1 MIAYIL
7 KRLLLIIPTL
17 LAIMTINF
25 FLIQSAP
32 GGPIEQ
38 MMAKINNTQSKEI
51 QSVVKDRAYRGS
63 QGLESDLIENLKK
76 TLWF

>member
-38 MMAKINNTQSKEI
+38 MMAKINNTQRNPKRFKALLK
-51 QSVVKDRAYRGS
+51 SVRIGR
-63 QGLESDLIENLKK
+63 LKG
-76 TLWF
+76 

>member
-25 FLIQSAP
+25 FSD
-32 GGPIEQ
+32 PIG
-38 MMAKINNTQSKEI
+38 SWRPY
-51 QSVVKDRAYRGS
+51 RADDG
-63 QGLESDLIENLKK
+63 
-76 TLWF
+76 